1 MKTCGIPEIDTEN
14 KALLKEAKGV
24 IRQKKNPKDILEK
37 IYVFRMK
44 LAYNKATES
53 LESNFGW
60 SKIYDDLIVK
70 LKKTL
75 KLKTKFV
82 IVRDTT
88 TIFHSA
94 CIAVYFSLNYG
105 IRF

>member
-1 MKTCGIPEIDTEN
+1 MDFTRIGKGFRNLPPFQIMKTCGIPEIDTEN

-70 LKKTL
+70 LKKNI
-75 KLKTKFV
+75 KT
-82 IVRDTT
+82 
-88 TIFHSA
+88 
-94 CIAVYFSLNYG
+94 
-105 IRF
+105 